1 MDSIR
6 KYEENQEYYENLDKR
21 TKEYKTYAEWKANRE
36 AASEGL
42 GDSIEKITEATG
54 IKAAVKFLAG
64 EDCGCDERKEKLNEM
79 FGYRNPE
86 CLLEEEYDYLKELFS
101 KRISSID
108 INTQRQLLKISNRVF
123 RRNQRP
129 SSCGSCVRKMYE
141 NLKKYFDAYDK

>member
-86 CLLEEEYDYLKELFS
+86 CLLEEEHDYLKELFS
-101 KRISSID
+101 KRISS
-108 INTQRQLLKISNRVF
+108 
-123 RRNQRP
+123 
-129 SSCGSCVRKMYE
+129 
-141 NLKKYFDAYDK
+141 

>member
-21 TKEYKTYAEWKANRE
+21 TKEYKSYAEWKANQE

-64 EDCGCDERKEKLNEM
+64 EDCGCSERRDKLNKL
-79 FGYRNPE
+79 FNYSKPE
-86 CLLEEEYDYLKELFS
+86 CLTEDEYNYLADFYSQQKNVLTGME
-101 KRISSID
+101 K
-108 INTQRQLLKISNRVF
+108 QQLLLIYNRVF
-123 RRNQRP
+123 RANKRMT
-129 SSCGSCVRKMYE
+129 SCSACLRSIYNK
-141 NLKKYFDAYDK
+141 LKQYFESYQ